1 MSWFWLVMLHDVGFK
16 SFEFLRLVYLAW
28 GKPTP
33 KIALK
38 GSVSCMLLAYHDLLS
53 SLFSILP
60 LLRNISLSQ
69 SQSIPPSRIEVL
81 SQPRLKHQ
89 RGTEKRIE
97 GFGVFFGCRCQEL
110 KNHSSSPLRTGFE
123 KEMDMSFPI
132 PGNFF
137 FFWRLFFEILIY
149 FNFSNPSKL
158 PENRSGEDWRELSI
172 NWFLPLE
179 ALCVR
184 SWCLERFRRFIAL
197 QWSKTPWSQFG
208 KRPGIFGLD
217 WIFWYL
223 S

>member
-1 MSWFWLVMLHDVGFK
+1 MTCCHHYSVYYRFCETYHCPSPSPSHHRG
-16 SFEFLRLVYLAW
+16 LRF
-28 GKPTP
+28 
-33 KIALK
+33 
-38 GSVSCMLLAYHDLLS
+38 CH
-53 SLFSILP
+53 SLGWNINGE
-60 LLRNISLSQ
+60 LRNG
-69 SQSIPPSRIEVL
+69 SRGL
-81 SQPRLKHQ
+81 A
-89 RGTEKRIE
+89 
-97 GFGVFFGCRCQEL
+97 FFFGCRCQEL

>member
-1 MSWFWLVMLHDVGFK
+1 
-16 SFEFLRLVYLAW
+16 
-28 GKPTP
+28 
-33 KIALK
+33 
-38 GSVSCMLLAYHDLLS
+38 MLLAYHDLLS
-53 SLFSILP
+53 SLFSILF
-60 LLRNISLSQ
+60 LLRNISS
-69 SQSIPPSRIEVL
+69 SHSIHPTIADWGSVTASVETSTGNWETDRGVWRFFFLAGARNQKITVQVPL
-81 SQPRLKHQ
+81 GQDLK
-89 RGTEKRIE
+89 
-97 GFGVFFGCRCQEL
+97 
-110 KNHSSSPLRTGFE
+110 

-149 FNFSNPSKL
+149 FNFSNPSNL

-223 S
+223 SYVA